1 MKELLLKH
9 IEGRIQF
16 HSERQKDSGIPE
28 FHSGA
33 MIELV
38 DIKRIIEQE
47 C

>member
-9 IEGRIQF
+9 IDDRIQF
-16 HSERQKDSGIPE
+16 HTKRQKDSGIPE